1 MQPRIPSPIGA
12 ERQRGTIGKVCCQM
26 LLRSTHEAAEATQ
39 ATRGTRERV
48 QGDRKL
54 SPLLSLPLRLS
65 LSLSRSL
72 RLPVCPPFPPL
83 PPPRPTPP
91 PLSVRLVC
99 TDGRRTFT
107 QRSAF
112 RCAAIIGRCER
123 TLCLSSGQSFSAR
136 KRRLFNALHPCPS
149 RFCATST
156 SARVFPLFVVNKLEA
171 LGIGMERGRASK
183 VEMNENLENKN
194 PL

>member
-26 LLRSTHEAAEATQ
+26 LLRSTHVAAEATQ

-54 SPLLSLPLRLS
+54 SPLLSLPLPLS

-72 RLPVCPPFPPL
+72 RLPACPPFPPL
-83 PPPRPTPP
+83 PPRPPTP

-112 RCAAIIGRCER
+112 RCAAIIGRCEG

-156 SARVFPLFVVNKLEA
+156 SARAFPLSVVNFA
-171 LGIGMERGRASK
+171 VARGW
-183 VEMNENLENKN
+183 
-194 PL
+194 